1 MATEHA
7 HAAGHAAHHDEH
19 VDHQGNANFAVW
31 CGLAA
36 LTFTT
41 GTFVASNVYL
51 RAWSP
56 QKFVLDDALL
66 QNLPYV
72 ATLFSIISAVLLII
86 AGAFFVRDRWRAF
99 NATLAVAAL
108 TYAVVLLTQFR
119 LMIWFA
125 GYSKQVATIYAPTAA
140 IQFLLNVVGMIL
152 IGVAGWYSS
161 FQNKASINR
170 FFPVAMNVWLYST
183 ISGILILLVENV
195 MTWGQF
201 AAWCGIKLTS

>member
-56 QKFVLDDALL
+56 TKFVLDDTLL
-66 QNLPYV
+66 KDLPYFAV
-72 ATLFSIISAVLLII
+72 LFSIISTVLLLI
-86 AGAFFVRDRWRAF
+86 AASFFVRDKWRAF
-99 NATLAVAAL
+99 NGTLALAAL

-140 IQFLLNVVGMIL
+140 MQFLLNLVGMIL
-152 IGVAGWYSS
+152 LAVAGWYSS
-161 FQNKASINR
+161 FPNKAHINK
-170 FFPVAMNVWLYST
+170 FFPVAMNVWLYSAV
-183 ISGILILLVENV
+183 SGILILIIENV
-195 MTWGQF
+195 ITWGQF